1 MSNDGLPSPQR
12 YWAITTILI
21 GIVLSVLSEGIA
33 ITALPTIS
41 QALGASAADSIWVI
55 NAYQVAVIAALFPLA
70 SLGEILGFRA
80 VYRAGLLVFVVGAVG
95 STLADTLTTLTAA
108 RVVQGLGAA
117 GVMSVNLALVR
128 FIYPTRQLGRGV
140 GLNALFVAM
149 TSAAAPSV
157 ASALLL
163 IGPWNWLFAINVPM
177 GLLGLFMAWR
187 FLPESPTSRQRWD
200 VPSAV
205 LNALTFGLLVVGL
218 RAFDGGQ
225 GAPLVAL
232 ALVGSAVSALLLIRR
247 QAGMTA
253 PMLPVDLL
261 RLPVFALS
269 VATSA
274 CAFAGYAIALV
285 TMPFFLVHDLG
296 RPQVEA
302 GLLLT
307 PWPLAVAVAAPLSG
321 WLSDRVASPAVIGS
335 VGMAIFAGGLAL
347 LATLPPDPAN
357 IDIVWRTTLC
367 GLGFGI
373 FQSPNN
379 KVLITSAP
387 KERSGGVG
395 GIQST
400 ARLLGQTLGAVTV
413 GLMFAH
419 APDHGAVIAFGVA
432 SACGVVACITGGLRP
447 AARTA

>member
-1 MSNDGLPSPQR
+1 M
-12 YWAITTILI
+12 I

-41 QALGASAADSIWVI
+41 TKLGASVSDSIWVI
-55 NAYQVAVIAALFPLA
+55 NAYQVAVISTLFPLA
-70 SLGEILGFRA
+70 SLGEILGFRF
-80 VYRAGLLVFVVGAVG
+80 VYRTGLLVFTIG
-95 STLADTLTTLTAA
+95 SLCCALSDSLPMLTIA

-128 FIYPTRQLGRGV
+128 FIYPTRLLGRGV
-140 GLNALFVAM
+140 GFNALVVAVS
-149 TSAAAPSV
+149 SAAAPTV

-163 IGPWNWLFAINVPM
+163 LGPWNWLFAVNIPL
-177 GLLGLFMAWR
+177 GALGLMLSLR
-187 FLPESPTSRQRWD
+187 FLPESPASGLRWD
-200 VPSAV
+200 VTSAV

-218 RAFDGGQ
+218 RQLDGGR
-225 GAPLVAL
+225 GGLPVAL
-232 ALVGSAVSALLLIRR
+232 MLLASAACALLLVRR
-247 QAGMTA
+247 QAGVA
-253 PMLPVDLL
+253 SPMLPVDLL

-274 CAFAGYAIALV
+274 CAFAGYSIALV
-285 TMPFFLVHDLG
+285 TMPFYLVHDLG
-296 RPQVEA
+296 RLQVET

-321 WLSDRVASPAVIGS
+321 WLADRVVSPALLGS
-335 VGMAIFAGGLAL
+335 VGMAVFATGLAL
-347 LATLPPDPAN
+347 LAALPPDPSN

-379 KVLITSAP
+379 KLLITSAP

-400 ARLLGQTLGAVTV
+400 ARLLGQTLGAVLV
-413 GLMFAH
+413 GLMFGY
-419 APDHGAVIAFGVA
+419 APEHGAVIAFAVA
-432 SACGVVACITGGLRP
+432 SACGAVACITGGLRP
-447 AARTA
+447 VKRTG

>member
-41 QALGASAADSIWVI
+41 GALGVSVSDSIWVI
-55 NAYQVAVIAALFPLA
+55 NAYQVAVIATLFPLA

-80 VYRAGLLVFVVGAVG
+80 VYRTGLLVFVVGALG
-95 STLADTLTTLTAA
+95 CTMADSLLTLTLARA
-108 RVVQGLGAA
+108 VQGLGAA

-149 TSAAAPSV
+149 SSAAAPSV

-163 IGPWNWLFAINVPM
+163 LGPWNWLFAINIPM

-187 FLPESPTSRQRWD
+187 FLPETPASRQRWD

-225 GAPLVAL
+225 GGLLVPLAL
-232 ALVGSAVSALLLIRR
+232 AGSAVSALLLVRR
-247 QAGMTA
+247 QAGMTV

-269 VATSA
+269 IATSA
-274 CAFAGYAIALV
+274 CAFAGYAIAIV
-285 TMPFFLVHDLG
+285 AMPFFLVHDLG
-296 RPQVEA
+296 RAQVEV

-321 WLSDRVASPAVIGS
+321 WLADRVASPAVLGS
-335 VGMAIFAGGLAL
+335 VGMAVFAGGLAL
-347 LATLPPDPAN
+347 LATLPADPSN
-357 IDIVWRTTLC
+357 LDIVWRTTLC
-367 GLGFGI
+367 GFGFGF

-379 KVLITSAP
+379 KLLITSAP

-447 AARTA
+447 AARTT